1 MFLRI
6 IQRWPILGLLFAL
19 SIEAWIP
26 VPGEALIAAA
36 ASRALR
42 NAAGLLRVAL
52 IALAGMM
59 ANDLVL
65 YGISRM
71 ARGLALHFIH
81 HNLLRVHLNVTEML
95 VAKFLPPVR
104 STAFVLY
111 GFQGTGLHQFV
122 LTSLLTSVVWIGL
135 YALLGNQFRASF
147 SRLFHMVEGRHGR
160 WITAVE
166 IVLTVASIA
175 LIFQPFS

>member
-1 MFLRI
+1 MFLRM
-6 IQRWPILGLLFAL
+6 IQKWPILGLLFAL
-19 SIEAWIP
+19 SMEAWIP

-42 NAAGLLRVAL
+42 SMAGLARVA
-52 IALAGMM
+52 IVALAGMM

-71 ARGLALHFIH
+71 ARGVALHFIH

-111 GFQGTGLHQFV
+111 GFQGTDLRHF
-122 LTSLLTSVVWIGL
+122 LITSLLTSVVWIGI
-135 YALLGNQFRASF
+135 YALVGTRFRSTI
-147 SRLFHMVEGRHGR
+147 SRLFHVVEGTRGR

>member
-1 MFLRI
+1 MFLRM
-6 IQRWPILGLLFAL
+6 IQKWPILGLLFAL

-42 NAAGLLRVAL
+42 SLAGLLRVAL
-52 IALAGMM
+52 ISLAGMLL
-59 ANDLVL
+59 NDLAL

-104 STAFVLY
+104 STAFVVY
-111 GFQGTGLHQFV
+111 GFQGTDLRQFI
-122 LTSLLTSVVWIGL
+122 LTSLLTSVVWIGI
-135 YALLGNQFRASF
+135 YALVGNQFRSSI
-147 SRLFHMVEGRHGR
+147 SRLFHVVEGKRGH

-166 IVLTVASIA
+166 IVLTVASI
-175 LIFQPFS
+175 LIIFQPFS

>member
-1 MFLRI
+1 MFLRM
-6 IQRWPILGLLFAL
+6 IQKWPMLGLLFAL

-42 NAAGLLRVAL
+42 SAAGMLRVSAV
-52 IALAGMM
+52 ALAGMM
-59 ANDLVL
+59 VNDLVL

-71 ARGLALHFIH
+71 ARGVALHFIH
-81 HNLLRVHLNVTEML
+81 HHLLHLHLNTMEML

-111 GFQGTGLHQFV
+111 GFQGIGLQQFL
-122 LTSLLTSVVWIGL
+122 LTSLLTSLVWIGI
-135 YALLGNQFRASF
+135 YALVGTHFRATI
-147 SRLFHMVEGRHGR
+147 SRLFHVVEGSRGR
-160 WITAVE
+160 WITIAE
-166 IVLTVASIA
+166 IALTVASLVMI
-175 LIFQPFS
+175 LQPFS

>member
-1 MFLRI
+1 MFLRM
-6 IQRWPILGLLFAL
+6 IQRWPIVGLLFAL

-42 NAAGLLRVAL
+42 SLTGLLRVAM

-59 ANDLVL
+59 VNDLVL
-65 YGISRM
+65 YAISRL
-71 ARGLALHFIH
+71 ARGLALRFIH
-81 HNLLRVHLNVTEML
+81 HNLLRVHLNATEML

-111 GFQGTGLHQFV
+111 GFQGTGLHQF
-122 LTSLLTSVVWIGL
+122 LLTSMLTSMIWIGI
-135 YALLGNQFRASF
+135 YALVGNQFRASI
-147 SRLFHMVEGRHGR
+147 SRLFQVVEGNRGR
-160 WITAVE
+160 WITAAE
-166 IVLTVASIA
+166 IVLTVASLA
-175 LIFQPFS
+175 LILQPFS

>member
-42 NAAGLLRVAL
+42 SVAGLLRVSA
-52 IALAGMM
+52 IALAGML

-71 ARGLALHFIH
+71 ARGLALRFVH
-81 HNLLRVHLNVTEML
+81 HSLLRVHLNVTEML

-111 GFQGTGLHQFV
+111 GFQGIDLRQFI
-122 LTSLLTSVVWIGL
+122 LTSLLTSMVWIGI
-135 YALLGNQFRASF
+135 YALLGNQFRTSI
-147 SRLFHMVEGRHGR
+147 SRLFHVVEGTRGR
-160 WITAVE
+160 WITAIE

-175 LIFQPFS
+175 LILQPFS